1 MTFTELI
8 NNATKTN
15 REYIATI
22 PHEDRLAIIDKLK
35 SFKRG
40 WTEDCKVESTNNTWY
55 LFANY
60 LNGFTISI
68 STGED
73 SIFDDVIVN
82 GR

>member
-15 REYIATI
+15 REYIATMSQT
-22 PHEDRLAIIDKLK
+22 DRLAVIDKLK

-40 WTEDCKVESTNNTWY
+40 WTEDCKIESTNNTWY
-55 LFANY
+55 LFRNY
-60 LNGFTISI
+60 LNGYTISI
-68 STGED
+68 CTGED

-82 GR
+82 GQ